1 MWFCNEHPQSLFSWT
16 VKCPLQSKWKLV
28 DRVVRLFETSSTEFQ
43 CWGICGPA
51 GLLNFQ
57 GEFCLFYML
66 ENLDQEMTSDTAVH
80 WTTLAMMRSHDEG
93 WNDSWRLAHIP
104 LELDSRHL
112 PIRMS
117 ISQWPSESTL
127 LLNSHGLNHPSAQP
141 PNLPSLRSDNRGAC
155 CRILPAILGLILH
168 HPWLPSLPPRSRS
181 LLCPCRLPPRPSHP
195 HRSQVWSLCPRNAS
209 VKVVHNPAGFGSRML
224 WSEWHRLNLPRL
236 LLLGWVGTSRS
247 GWTCQVPNWLGKY
260 QKWWLRN
267 LTSHHQP
274 HHNNNHQQ
282 SASSLFSIFLRHS
295 AALLHLFLVSL
306 CHIWTFDYFNI
317 WTFKH
322 TSLNLIGE
330 PVKWG
335 AIISLH
341 LLVLPQF
348 DLYDPAPRPLVTLVL
363 SGSTSMFLK
372 SSGDLSFDHEV
383 SLFLSSFTI
392 LKPKPTN

>member
-155 CRILPAILGLILH
+155 FRILPAILGLILH
-168 HPWLPSLPPRSRS
+168 HPWLPSLPPRSCS

-195 HRSQVWSLCPRNAS
+195 HRSQVWSLCPRNPS
-209 VKVVHNPAGFGSRML
+209 VKVVHNPPGFGSRML

-236 LLLGWVGTSRS
+236 LLLGWVATSRS
-247 GWTCQVPNWLGKY
+247 GWTWQVPK
-260 QKWWLRN
+260 
-267 LTSHHQP
+267 LTWKVPEVVVEEPDKSSPASPSFHH
-274 HHNNNHQQ
+274 HNNHQQ
-282 SASSLFSIFLRHS
+282 SACSSAFFSDTLLPCCTCSWWVFATFEHLNKSQVHS
-295 AALLHLFLVSL
+295 RTYKYKLHQSN
-306 CHIWTFDYFNI
+306 Y
-317 WTFKH
+317 
-322 TSLNLIGE
+322 
-330 PVKWG
+330 
-335 AIISLH
+335 
-341 LLVLPQF
+341 
-348 DLYDPAPRPLVTLVL
+348 
-363 SGSTSMFLK
+363 
-372 SSGDLSFDHEV
+372 
-383 SLFLSSFTI
+383 
-392 LKPKPTN
+392 